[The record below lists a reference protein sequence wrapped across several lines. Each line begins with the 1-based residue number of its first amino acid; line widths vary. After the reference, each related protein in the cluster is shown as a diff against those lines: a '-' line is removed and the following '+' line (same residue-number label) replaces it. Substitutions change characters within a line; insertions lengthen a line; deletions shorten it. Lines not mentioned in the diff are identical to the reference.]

1 MLIESSLDLLAQEGL
16 GLGVDA
22 ISYARVFDRLQT
34 EHGIKVTRGSVHRRI
49 WDSHDDYRNEVLVAV
64 AERSSPHHEGSRLAG
79 AIVGV
84 LARVDRLDLDHEERV
99 RAFCRIGGHEL
110 LSHYLDSPRFRS
122 FQALKA
128 VARGSADD
136 TTTMLQAMIGEKA
149 NGDIDDRIEASAFTF
164 HALGLRPKRELGLTE
179 HAAIG
184 AYLALVQTLLTGA
197 HLDHHAGYHAGSE
210 PVETGMFTGDD
221 VPWTAFSLGLLASMQ
236 LLFERDPAAVP
247 IELGDPDALAPAA
260 NQPTVDGHP
269 DGDGTIVGDVE
280 IDAEGDLDVD
290 GDLDVGG
297 GPPAQI
303 ANGTR
308 RRSKEE
314 LRHLL
319 VSTGEQLL
327 LQDGIALTPYSLTY
341 ATVFE
346 HVKATRGMTLHRS
359 AIHKHIWSS
368 QTEFQTD
375 VLAEAAR
382 YDTGESLTS
391 ARQAMAAQVAVRNPD
406 GTVNQRQ
413 MILDSTR
420 AIVEAQMHVSAH
432 SSSFRRWQ
440 SIKASMLSHDAGEHV
455 AGLRQAVSDR
465 YEDLVADFVE
475 TYQSILP
482 LVGLQVN
489 PDLKLEEA
497 TAHHLFSVLGAVFT
511 SGADYNTSA
520 GATLAAETIELPRV
534 DGSGRSDPW
543 PIQAIAS
550 LALLDLFFVPS

>member
-1 MLIESSLDLLAQEGL
+1 MLVESSLELLAEEGL

-22 ISYARVFDRLQT
+22 ISYARVFDHLQS

-49 WDSHDDYRNEVLVAV
+49 WDSHDDYRNDVLIAV

-79 AIVGV
+79 AIVQV
-84 LARVDRLDLDHEERV
+84 LARVNGLGLDHEERV

-128 VARGSADD
+128 VARGGADD

-149 NGDIDDRIEASAFTF
+149 DGDLDSRIEACAFTF
-164 HALGLRPKRELGLTE
+164 SALGLRAKRELHLTE

-184 AYLALVQTLLTGA
+184 AYLALVQTLLSGA
-197 HLDHHAGYHAGSE
+197 HLDHHAGYTAMSE
-210 PVETGMFTGDD
+210 PVETGMFTDDD
-221 VPWTAFSLGLLASMQ
+221 VPWTAFSLGLLATML
-236 LLFERDPAAVP
+236 LLFERDPSASP
-247 IELGDPDALAPAA
+247 IELGDPAALAPVATEPA
-260 NQPTVDGHP
+260 
-269 DGDGTIVGDVE
+269 GDI
-280 IDAEGDLDVD
+280 
-290 GDLDVGG
+290 GG
-297 GPPAQI
+297 NRPARI
-303 ANGTR
+303 TGVVR
-308 RRSKEE
+308 RRSKDE
-314 LRHLL
+314 LRELM
-319 VSTGEQLL
+319 VSTGERLL

-346 HVKATRGMTLHRS
+346 HVKATRGVTLHRS

-368 QTEFQTD
+368 QGEFQTD

-391 ARQAMAAQVAVRNPD
+391 AKRAMAAQVAIRNPD

-413 MILDSTR
+413 MILDSTL
-420 AIVEAQMHVSAH
+420 AIVQAQMHVSTS

-455 AGLRQAVSDR
+455 VGLRQAVSDR

-475 TYQSILP
+475 TYRSIFP

-489 PDLKLEEA
+489 PDLKLDEA
-497 TAHHLFSVLGAVFT
+497 KAHHLFAVLGAAFT

-520 GATLAAETIELPRV
+520 GATLATETVDLPRA
-534 DGSGRSDPW
+534 DGTGRSDAW
-543 PIQAIAS
+543 PIQAMAS
-550 LALLDLFFVPS
+550 LALLDLFFIPS

>member
-1 MLIESSLDLLAQEGL
+1 MLMESSLELLAQEGL

-22 ISYARVFDRLQT
+22 ISYARVFDHLQT
-34 EHGIKVTRGSVHRRI
+34 EHDIKVTRGSVHRRI
-49 WDSHDDYRNEVLVAV
+49 WDSHDDYRSDVLVAV

-79 AIVGV
+79 AILHV
-84 LARVDRLDLDHEERV
+84 LARVDDLELDHDERV

-110 LSHYLDSPRFRS
+110 LSHYLDSPRFRG

-128 VARGSADD
+128 VARGTAGE

-149 NGDIDDRIEASAFTF
+149 NGDIDERIEASAFTF
-164 HALGLRPKRELGLTE
+164 QALGLRAKRGFDLTDHE
-179 HAAIG
+179 AIG

-197 HLDHHAGYHAGSE
+197 HLDHHAGYSAASE
-210 PVETGMFTGDD
+210 PVETGMFVDD
-221 VPWTAFSLGLLASMQ
+221 DTPWTAFSLGLLAAML
-236 LLFERDPAAVP
+236 LLFERDPSASPV
-247 IELGDPDALAPAA
+247 ELGDPATLAPAA
-260 NQPTVDGHP
+260 TEP
-269 DGDGTIVGDVE
+269 E
-280 IDAEGDLDVD
+280 AEL
-290 GDLDVGG
+290 GG
-297 GPPAQI
+297 GPPPAQVT
-303 ANGTR
+303 GVVR
-308 RRSKEE
+308 RRSKVE
-314 LRHLL
+314 LRDLL
-319 VSTGEQLL
+319 VSTGERLL

-341 ATVFE
+341 AAVFE
-346 HVKATRGMTLHRS
+346 HVKETRGVTLHRS

-368 QTEFQTD
+368 QAEFQTD

-391 ARQAMAAQVAVRNPD
+391 AKQAMAAQVAIRNPD
-406 GTVNQRQ
+406 GSVNQRQ
-413 MILDSTR
+413 MILDSTL
-420 AIVEAQMHVSAH
+420 AIVQAQMHVSTY

-475 TYQSILP
+475 TYRSIFP

-489 PDLKLEEA
+489 PDLKLDEA
-497 TAHHLFSVLGAVFT
+497 KAHHLFAVLGAAFT

-520 GATLAAETIELPRV
+520 GATLATETIDLPRA
-534 DGSGRSDPW
+534 DGSGRSDVW
-543 PIQAIAS
+543 PVQALAS